1 MTMTVFR
8 QHKQLSELIAAGHG
22 RKPVCINKRTF
33 NHRMEED
40 GAVILPVESVSGPE
54 FIGTTD
60 DDGGME
66 FNRDGTEA
74 GRYTVVLSGGEE
86 E

>member
-1 MTMTVFR
+1 MTMTVSR
-8 QHKQLSELIAAGHG
+8 LHKQLSELIAAGHS

-40 GAVILPVESVSGPE
+40 GAVILPVEGVSGPV
-54 FIGTTD
+54 FIDTAD
-60 DDGGME
+60 DDGGTKC
-66 FNRDGTEA
+66 NSDGTEA

>member
-1 MTMTVFR
+1 
-8 QHKQLSELIAAGHG
+8 
-22 RKPVCINKRTF
+22 
-33 NHRMEED
+33 MEED

-60 DDGGME
+60 DDGGMK

>member
-1 MTMTVFR
+1 MTMTVSKL
-8 QHKQLSELIAAGHG
+8 HKLLTELIAAGHG

-60 DDGGME
+60 DDGGTK

>member
-1 MTMTVFR
+1 MTMTVSR
-8 QHKQLSELIAAGHG
+8 LHKQLSELIAAGHG

-60 DDGGME
+60 DDGGTK

-74 GRYTVVLSGGEE
+74 GRYTVVLAGGEE

>member
-8 QHKQLSELIAAGHG
+8 LHKQLSELIAAGHG

-60 DDGGME
+60 DDGEMK

>member
-1 MTMTVFR
+1 MTMTVSR
-8 QHKQLSELIAAGHG
+8 LHKQLSALIAAGHG

-40 GAVILPVESVSGPE
+40 GAVILPVESASEPV
-54 FIGTTD
+54 FIGDVD
-60 DDGGME
+60 DEGGTKY
-66 FNRDGTEA
+66 NRDGTEA

>member
-1 MTMTVFR
+1 MTMTVSKL
-8 QHKQLSELIAAGHG
+8 HKQLSELITAGHG

-40 GAVILPVESVSGPE
+40 GAVILPVEGVSGPV
-54 FIGTTD
+54 FINTVD
-60 DDGGME
+60 EDGGTK
-66 FNRDGTEA
+66 FNLDGTEA
-74 GRYTVVLSGGEE
+74 GRYTVVLAGGEE

>member
-1 MTMTVFR
+1 MTMTVSR
-8 QHKQLSELIAAGHG
+8 LHKQLTDLIAAGHG

-33 NHRMEED
+33 NNRLEQD
-40 GAVILPVESVSGPE
+40 GAVIMPVEIVYGPV
-54 FIGTTD
+54 FINTAD
-60 DDGGME
+60 DDGGTK

-74 GRYTVVLSGGEE
+74 GRYTVVLAGGEE

>member
-1 MTMTVFR
+1 MTMTVSR
-8 QHKQLSELIAAGHG
+8 LHKQLTDLIAAGHG

-60 DDGGME
+60 DDGGMK

>member
-8 QHKQLSELIAAGHG
+8 LHKQLSELIAAGHG

-60 DDGGME
+60 DDGGMK
-66 FNRDGTEA
+66 FNRDGTDA

>member
-1 MTMTVFR
+1 MTMTVSKL
-8 QHKQLSELIAAGHG
+8 HKQLSELIAAGHG

-33 NHRMEED
+33 NHRMEQD
-40 GAVILPVESVSGPE
+40 GAVIMPVESVSGPT
-54 FIGTTD
+54 FIGTAD
-60 DDGGME
+60 DDGGTK

-74 GRYTVVLSGGEE
+74 GRYSVVLAGGEE

>member
-1 MTMTVFR
+1 MTMTVSKL
-8 QHKQLSELIAAGHG
+8 HKLLTELIAAGHG

-33 NHRMEED
+33 NHKLERD
-40 GAVILPVESVSGPE
+40 GAVILPVESVSGPK
-54 FIGTTD
+54 FIGTAD
-60 DDGGME
+60 DDGWTK